1 MFIVNN
7 TVNSQDLAYSEAWDS
22 FFFKEEFVLV
32 FLFLDYLAALGLSY
46 STRGLRSLMPR
57 VESLVVACG
66 V

>member
-1 MFIVNN
+1 MGFF
-7 TVNSQDLAYSEAWDS
+7 

-46 STRGLRSLMPR
+46 GTRGLRSLMPR